1 MLEGHYELPLVLI
14 SVLVA
19 VLASYAALALAERV
33 HHVAGNAVTAWVAGG
48 GFAMGTGI
56 WAMHFIGMLAFRLPI
71 PLGYDLQLTL
81 VSWLLPVLVS
91 AAALWQV
98 SLPQLSAGNLA
109 VPALLLGVGMNAM
122 HYVGMAALDMDPGI
136 VWDPVFAALS
146 VVIAVGAAAV
156 SLWIAF
162 RLRDSG
168 EQAWRTRTAA
178 SVVMGLA
185 IAGMHY
191 TGMAAANFPIGC
203 RSLAASGSFALT
215 GLALL
220 VIVGTVSVL
229 AIALIMAVFDA
240 RLEARNDIL
249 ALTVKASDERQ
260 ALLTRERLARA
271 EVERLSDLKDQFLA
285 TLSHELRTPLH
296 AILGWV
302 QLLHL
307 KKDEASLHKGL
318 QTIERN
324 ARLQAQLIDDLLDMS
339 RIVAGKVRLE
349 PTWVDLAQVIEAAVE
364 AARPAAF
371 AKRIALD
378 VRLAPG
384 ADRVWGDPSRLQQV
398 MWNLLTNAI
407 KFTPE
412 GGQVTV
418 DLAVRPGQVVARVS
432 DSGSGIA
439 TDFLPHV
446 FDRFRQADASTT
458 RRHGGL
464 GLGLSI
470 VRQLVELH
478 GGTVQAES
486 AGEGRGATF
495 TVVLPRPQD
504 ELPPGR
510 PGDAALASEPARA
523 ALAGL
528 PDLTGLDVLVVDDEI
543 DARQLLTTILQE
555 CGGQVRAAA
564 SAEDALRQVRVGV
577 PDVLVSDIGMPD
589 VDGFELI
596 RRLRASSDP
605 RVATLPA
612 IALTAFTRAEDRR
625 RALEAGY
632 DRYLRKPVDAG
643 ELAAMVADCRR

>member
-19 VLASYAALALAERV
+19 VLASYAALALAERI
-33 HHVAGNAVTAWVAGG
+33 HHVSGTAVASWIAGG

-81 VSWLLPVLVS
+81 VSWLLPVVAS
-91 AAALWQV
+91 TAALWQV
-98 SLPQLSAGNLA
+98 SLPHLSSRQLA

-122 HYVGMAALDMDPGI
+122 HYVGMAAMRMEPGI
-136 VWDPVFAALS
+136 VWNPALVGLS
-146 VVIAVGAAAV
+146 IVIAISAAAA

-162 RLRDSG
+162 RLRDSN
-168 EQAWRTRTAA
+168 EQAWRTRTLAA
-178 SVVMGLA
+178 LVMGLA
-185 IAGMHY
+185 ITGMHY
-191 TGMAAANFPIGC
+191 TGMAAADFPLGSVC
-203 RSLAASGSFALT
+203 LATTSSFTLT

-220 VIVGTVSVL
+220 VIVGTVALL
-229 AIALIMAVFDA
+229 AIAWIMAVFDA

-249 ALTVKASDERQ
+249 THTVKASDERQ

-307 KKDEASLHKGL
+307 KKDEESMHKGL
-318 QTIERN
+318 RTIERN

-349 PTWVDLAQVIEAAVE
+349 PGWVDLAQVAEAAVE
-364 AARPAAF
+364 ATRPAAF
-371 AKRIALD
+371 AKRIALELRCD
-378 VRLAPG
+378 PDLE
-384 ADRVWGDPSRLQQV
+384 RVWGDPSRLQQV

-412 GGQVTV
+412 GGRVTIQL
-418 DLAVRPGQVVARVS
+418 DMRPSQVVARVS
-432 DSGSGIA
+432 DTGNGIA
-439 TDFLPHV
+439 PDFLPHV
-446 FDRFRQADASTT
+446 FDRFRQADSTTT

-478 GGTVQAES
+478 GGTVHAES
-486 AGEGRGATF
+486 GGSGAGATF
-495 TVVLPRPQD
+495 TVLLPRREGQPVPA
-504 ELPPGR
+504 PPLVPGLESA
-510 PGDAALASEPARA
+510 PGD
-523 ALAGL
+523 L
-528 PDLTGLDVLVVDDEI
+528 PRIVLDDLSGLDVLVVDDEA
-543 DARQLLTTILQE
+543 DARQLLAQILEQ
-555 CGGQVRAAA
+555 CHANVRLADDAD
-564 SAEDALRQVRVGV
+564 DALRQAAQAP
-577 PDVLVSDIGMPD
+577 PDVLVSDIGMPG
-589 VDGFELI
+589 VDGFELMRRVRASQD
-596 RRLRASSDP
+596 RRL
-605 RVATLPA
+605 ATVPA

-632 DRYLRKPVDAG
+632 DRFLRKPVDAA
-643 ELAAMVADCRR
+643 ELAAMVAGLRR

>member
-1 MLEGHYELPLVLI
+1 MLEGNYDVPLVLI

-33 HHVAGNAVTAWVAGG
+33 HHVAQGAVRSWVTGG
-48 GFAMGTGI
+48 GFAMGSGI
-56 WAMHFIGMLAFRLPI
+56 WAMHFVGMLAFRLPV
-71 PLGYDLQLTL
+71 PLGYDPQLTL
-81 VSWLLPVLVS
+81 VSWLLPVVAS
-91 AAALWQV
+91 SAALWQV
-98 SLPQLSAGNLA
+98 SLPQVTRRHLAISAVLLA
-109 VPALLLGVGMNAM
+109 LGISAM
-122 HYVGMAALDMDPGI
+122 HFVGMAALRMQPAI
-136 VWDPVFAALS
+136 VWTPWLVVMSVLLAL
-146 VVIAVGAAAV
+146 GAAAA

-168 EQAWRTRTAA
+168 EQAWRTRTVAA
-178 SVVMGLA
+178 LVMGLA

-191 TGMAAANFPIGC
+191 TGMAAANFPAGS
-203 RSLAASGSFALT
+203 RSLAVSSVFALT

-220 VIVGTVSVL
+220 VIVGTVAVL

-240 RLEARNDIL
+240 RLEMRNDIL
-249 ALTVKASDERQ
+249 AATVRASDERQ

-307 KKDEASLHKGL
+307 KKDEASLQKGL

-339 RIVAGKVRLE
+339 RIVAGKVRIE
-349 PTWVDLAQVIEAAVE
+349 PSWVDFGQVVEAAVE
-364 AARPAAF
+364 ATRPAAF
-371 AKRIALD
+371 ARGIALD
-378 VRLAPG
+378 VRVAPG
-384 ADRVWGDPSRLQQV
+384 TVRVWGDPSRLQQI

-412 GGQVTV
+412 GGQVGVEVETR
-418 DLAVRPGQVVARVS
+418 AGQVLARIT
-432 DSGSGIA
+432 DTGSGISPE
-439 TDFLPHV
+439 FLPHV

-464 GLGLSI
+464 GLGLAI

-478 GGTVQAES
+478 GGTVKAES

-495 TVVLPRPQD
+495 TITLPLPQAPTSTDRPEGTD
-504 ELPPGR
+504 TGPDSIHPVC
-510 PGDAALASEPARA
+510 PV
-523 ALAGL
+523 L
-528 PDLTGLDVLVVDDEI
+528 PDLQGVDVLVVDDEA

-555 CGGQVRAAA
+555 CGAHVR
-564 SAEDALRQVRVGV
+564 SAEGADDALRQVRATV

-596 RRLRASSDP
+596 RRLRASTDRRLTS
-605 RVATLPA
+605 LPA

-625 RALEAGY
+625 RALEVGF

-643 ELAAMVADCRR
+643 ELASMVAAVRR

>member
-1 MLEGHYELPLVLI
+1 MLQGHYQLPLVLI

-33 HHVAGNAVTAWVAGG
+33 HHVAGHAVASWVAGG

-56 WAMHFIGMLAFRLPI
+56 WAMHFIGMLAFGLPV

-81 VSWLLPVLVS
+81 VSWLLPVVAS

-109 VPALLLGVGMNAM
+109 LPALLLGVGMNAM
-122 HYVGMAALDMDPGI
+122 HYVGMAALRMEPGI
-136 VWDPVFAALS
+136 VWDPVFVALS
-146 VVIAVGAAAV
+146 IVIAVGAAAA

-168 EQAWRTRTAA
+168 EQAWRTRAAA

-191 TGMAAANFPIGC
+191 TGMAAATFPIGS
-203 RSLAASGSFALT
+203 RSLAAGSSLTLT

-220 VIVGTVSVL
+220 VVVGTVAVL

-271 EVERLSDLKDQFLA
+271 EVERLSELKDQFLA

-302 QLLHL
+302 QLLHR
-307 KKDEASLHKGL
+307 KKDEASLDKGL

-339 RIVAGKVRLE
+339 RIVAGKVRLD
-349 PTWVDLAQVIEAAVE
+349 PSWVDLAQVIEAAAE
-364 AARPAAF
+364 AARPASF
-371 AKRIALD
+371 AKRIALE
-378 VRLAPG
+378 VHLAPG
-384 ADRVWGDPSRLQQV
+384 MERVWGDPSRLQQV

-418 DLAVRPGQVVARVS
+418 ELALRPGHVVAQVR
-432 DSGSGIA
+432 DTGGGIPA
-439 TDFLPHV
+439 DFLPHV

-486 AGEGRGATF
+486 PGEGRGATF
-495 TVVLPRPQD
+495 TVILPRPRG
-504 ELPPGR
+504 ELPPGQA
-510 PGDAALASEPARA
+510 GDAGLASDPARA
-523 ALAGL
+523 GLAPL
-528 PDLTGLDVLVVDDEI
+528 PDLAGLDVLVVDDEA

-555 CGGQVRAAA
+555 CGGRVRAAA
-564 SAEDALRQVRVGV
+564 SADEALRQVRASV

-596 RRLRASSDP
+596 RRLRASSD
-605 RVATLPA
+605 RRLATLPA

-643 ELAAMVADCRR
+643 ELAGMVAAVRR

>member
-1 MLEGHYELPLVLI
+1 MLQGHYELPLVLI

-19 VLASYAALALAERV
+19 VLASYAALALAERI
-33 HHVAGNAVTAWVAGG
+33 HHVAGRAVASWLLGG

-56 WAMHFIGMLAFRLPI
+56 WAMHFVGMLAFRLPI

-81 VSWLLPVLVS
+81 VSWLLPVVTS

-98 SLPQLSAGNLA
+98 SLARLGLRHFA
-109 VPALLLGVGMNAM
+109 VSSVLLGVGINAM
-122 HYVGMAALDMDPGI
+122 HYVGMAALRMDPGI
-136 VWDPVFAALS
+136 VWNRPLVALS
-146 VVIAVGAAAV
+146 LVIAISAAAA
-156 SLWIAF
+156 SLWIAY
-162 RLRDSG
+162 RLRDST

-178 SVVMGLA
+178 ALVMGLA

-191 TGMAAANFPIGC
+191 TGMAAANFPIGSVC
-203 RSLAASGSFALT
+203 LAATSSFTLT
-215 GLALL
+215 GMALL
-220 VIVGTVSVL
+220 VIVGTVGVL

-249 ALTVKASDERQ
+249 ASTVKASDERQ

-307 KKDEASLHKGL
+307 KKDDASLQKGL

-349 PTWVDLAQVIEAAVE
+349 PVRVDLPQVVEAAVE

-371 AKRIALD
+371 AKGIALEL
-378 VRLAPG
+378 RASPG
-384 ADRVWGDPSRLQQV
+384 IETVWGDPSRLQQV

-412 GGQVTV
+412 GGRITV
-418 DLAVRPGQVVARVS
+418 EVEMRPGQVLARVS
-432 DSGSGIA
+432 DTGAGIA
-439 TDFLPHV
+439 ADFLPHV
-446 FDRFRQADASTT
+446 FDRFRQGDATTT

-486 AGEGRGATF
+486 AGAGRGATF
-495 TVVLPRPQD
+495 TVVLPRPQG
-504 ELPPGR
+504 LQAP
-510 PGDAALASEPARA
+510 APARDEGPA
-523 ALAGL
+523 SAPGQLPAVEL
-528 PDLTGLDVLVVDDEI
+528 PDLSGLDVLVVDDEN
-543 DARQLLTTILQE
+543 DARQLLAQILQE
-555 CGGQVRAAA
+555 CHADVRMAGGAA
-564 SAEDALRQVRVGV
+564 EALEQARRKA
-577 PDVLVSDIGMPD
+577 PDVLVSDIGMPE
-589 VDGFELI
+589 VDGFELM
-596 RRLRASSDP
+596 RRIRASQDARLAS
-605 RVATLPA
+605 VPA

-625 RALEAGY
+625 RALDAGY

-643 ELAAMVADCRR
+643 ELAATVAALRR

>member
-1 MLEGHYELPLVLI
+1 MLQGHYELPLVLI

-19 VLASYAALALAERV
+19 VLASYAALALAERI
-33 HHVAGNAVTAWVAGG
+33 HHVAGRAVASWLLGG

-56 WAMHFIGMLAFRLPI
+56 WAMHFVGMLAFRLPI

-81 VSWLLPVLVS
+81 VSWLLPVVTS

-98 SLPQLSAGNLA
+98 SLARLGLRHFA
-109 VPALLLGVGMNAM
+109 VSSVLLGVGINAM
-122 HYVGMAALDMDPGI
+122 HYVGMAALRMDPGI
-136 VWDPVFAALS
+136 VWNRPLVALS
-146 VVIAVGAAAV
+146 LVIAISAAAA
-156 SLWIAF
+156 SLWIAY
-162 RLRDSG
+162 RLRDST
-168 EQAWRTRTAA
+168 EQAWRRRTAA
-178 SVVMGLA
+178 ALVMGLA

-191 TGMAAANFPIGC
+191 TGMAAANFPIGSVC
-203 RSLAASGSFALT
+203 LAATSSFTLT
-215 GLALL
+215 GMALL
-220 VIVGTVSVL
+220 VIVGTVGVL

-249 ALTVKASDERQ
+249 ASTVKASDERQ

-307 KKDEASLHKGL
+307 KKDDASLQKGL

-349 PTWVDLAQVIEAAVE
+349 PVRVDLPQVVEAAVE

-371 AKRIALD
+371 AKGIALEL
-378 VRLAPG
+378 RASPG
-384 ADRVWGDPSRLQQV
+384 IETVWGDPSRLQQV

-412 GGQVTV
+412 GGRITV
-418 DLAVRPGQVVARVS
+418 EVEMRPGQVLARVS
-432 DSGSGIA
+432 DTGAGIA
-439 TDFLPHV
+439 ADFLPHV
-446 FDRFRQADASTT
+446 FDRFRQGDATTT

-478 GGTVQAES
+478 GGTVQAQS
-486 AGEGRGATF
+486 AGAGRGATF
-495 TVVLPRPQD
+495 TVVLPRPQG
-504 ELPPGR
+504 LQAP
-510 PGDAALASEPARA
+510 APARDEGPA
-523 ALAGL
+523 SAPGQLPAVEL
-528 PDLTGLDVLVVDDEI
+528 PDLAGLDVLVVDDED
-543 DARQLLTTILQE
+543 DARQLLAQILQE
-555 CGGQVRAAA
+555 CHADVRMAGGAA
-564 SAEDALRQVRVGV
+564 DALEQARRKA
-577 PDVLVSDIGMPD
+577 PDVLVSDIGMPE
-589 VDGFELI
+589 VDGFELM
-596 RRLRASSDP
+596 RRIRASQDARLAS
-605 RVATLPA
+605 VPA

-625 RALEAGY
+625 RALDAGY

-643 ELAAMVADCRR
+643 ELAATVAGLRR